1 MFRFTIR
8 DVLWLVLA
16 VALALSWQL
25 DRRLAN
31 KQLATMEDERD
42 KSTVRERTWKMTAKG
57 WEKRY
62 FDGLNAHLTRKAS
75 PVLPP
80 EPNP

>member
-31 KQLATMEDERD
+31 KRLATTEEERD
-42 KSTVRERTWKMTAKG
+42 KSIAIEKMWKARAK
-57 WEKRY
+57 EIQQQLY
-62 FDGLNAHLTRKAS
+62 DAINPPITQNAS
-75 PVLPP
+75 PDKK
-80 EPNP
+80 

>member
-25 DRRLAN
+25 DRRLAG
-31 KQLATMEDERD
+31 KRLDAMQDERD
-42 KSTVRERTWKMTAKG
+42 TAIKDGFIWKATAKQR
-57 WEKRY
+57 EKQY
-62 FDGLNAHLTRKAS
+62 LDAINARTRVQKAS
-75 PVLPP
+75 SAK
-80 EPNP
+80 N